1 MILEGV
7 VLGSRGFGREVLHLG
22 HLLRL
27 HFGLKSSKG
36 INYGS
41 TICRYISRTDELGF
55 EVYPLPL
62 VGNIP
67 RTGGYK
73 LKDMG

>member
-7 VLGSRGFGREVLHLG
+7 VLGSRGFGREVLHPG
-22 HLLRL
+22 HPLRL

-41 TICRYISRTDELGF
+41 TICSFCMLPRLTKFRPTKIYINLA
-55 EVYPLPL
+55 
-62 VGNIP
+62 
-67 RTGGYK
+67 K
-73 LKDMG
+73 LAMVIAVR